1 MKNDTDIIA
10 LRQPETVYDPLTEIA
25 RDGARRMLAAA
36 PRAEADTFVAQ
47 YSEEVLP
54 DVRQRVVRHGYGPER
69 SIQTGIGA
77 LDMRRLN
84 LLGRGGPVANPGHL
98 HRHRAD
104 PGHHLA
110 LG

>member
-1 MKNDTDIIA
+1 
-10 LRQPETVYDPLTEIA
+10 
-25 RDGARRMLAAA
+25 
-36 PRAEADTFVAQ
+36 
-47 YSEEVLP
+47 
-54 DVRQRVVRHGYGPER
+54 
-69 SIQTGIGA
+69 
-77 LDMRRLN
+77 MRRRN